1 MHLKVYEGNGM
12 STELREWMNE
22 IWEYFQEHW
31 VMALAVG
38 AVLLILLVSALLV
51 HSAKSGDEEAASPA
65 ELDDLPAA
73 EPEPEV
79 DAEPEP
85 EVDAEPE
92 PEVDAEPEPVDV
104 TDAAEEES
112 ELKPVEK
119 PVEEP
124 VPVVTA
130 AQGVIENL
138 LKSVEAASGASGQNV
153 ESIELK
159 IEKAQLTIRY
169 VGDKKVT
176 ETIPSEE
183 KPGVS
188 GEKSGDMDFSESVG
202 FAESVDFAGDA
213 DFADG
218 ADFAK
223 KLELQDGSRE
233 PGGDGE
239 PAGEDGER
247 RPPKK
252 FGIENT
258 NMARSGRVYTE
269 EELLNQIRD

>member
-1 MHLKVYEGNGM
+1 M

-85 EVDAEPE
+85 EVTAEPE
-92 PEVDAEPEPVDV
+92 VVDV

-176 ETIPSEE
+176 ETIPCEE

-188 GEKSGDMDFSESVG
+188 GEKSGDMDF
-202 FAESVDFAGDA
+202 AESVDFAGGA